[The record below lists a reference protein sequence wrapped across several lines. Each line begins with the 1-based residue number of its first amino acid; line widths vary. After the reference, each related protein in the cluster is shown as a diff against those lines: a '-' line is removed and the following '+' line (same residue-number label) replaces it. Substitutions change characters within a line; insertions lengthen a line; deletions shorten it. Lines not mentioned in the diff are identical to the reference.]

1 MNTSMNRLKGAL
13 GIAGST
19 GFLIAGVLVALSAR
33 KYQLSGARMPNW
45 KGGSMSFRDG
55 YYLSFVL
62 VAMAAAW
69 IYFGYRSAKAAT
81 AQEKRDLYSPK
92 N

>member
-1 MNTSMNRLKGAL
+1 MNTSLNRLKGAL
-13 GIAGST
+13 GIAGGT

-33 KYQLSGARMPNW
+33 KYQLSGAPMPNW

-62 VAMAAAW
+62 VATAAAW
-69 IYFGYRSAKAAT
+69 IYFGYRSAKAAP
-81 AQEKRDLYSPK
+81 APEKHGPSSTK

>member
-1 MNTSMNRLKGAL
+1 ML
-13 GIAGST
+13 GIAGRI
-19 GFLIAGVLVALSAR
+19 GFLIAGVLVALSAH
-33 KYQLSGARMPNW
+33 KYQLSGAPMPNG
-45 KGGSMSFRDG
+45 KGGFMSFRDG

-69 IYFGYRSAKAAT
+69 MFFGYRSVRAALASEEHELSST
-81 AQEKRDLYSPK
+81 K